1 MSAEKGCS
9 ILWQCSRVRLLFSFT
24 GCCRISVEPYRGLKL
39 RRKKPRFYYP
49 FFFPLFTSTHA
60 LINPTEPS
68 PHCNTRRSGLR
79 LPSPEAL
86 SLQVEVVTLPAL
98 VIQNTAKVC
107 ECTCI
112 HLFMA
117 EIKKKKKNPVFRL
130 TPHCHRLLRTRAQTH
145 AYILHT
151 MFRGLNDRGW
161 RFPRWQKKRDK
172 LSAWPAAPV
181 WRREERKDGRVES
194 EEMPN
199 ERSPTK
205 FVLYLWGLG
214 SIFSPYHSC
223 IPGIFVFLLHCC
235 WLLLWSKAR
244 WSQAV

>member
-1 MSAEKGCS
+1 M
-9 ILWQCSRVRLLFSFT
+9 
-24 GCCRISVEPYRGLKL
+24 EPYRGLKL

-117 EIKKKKKNPVFRL
+117 EIKKRNPVFRL

-151 MFRGLNDRGW
+151 MFRGLNDGVTVSPVAKEEGQAISMARCTCLMERGKEGW
-161 RFPRWQKKRDK
+161 EGRIRGDAKRK
-172 LSAWPAAPV
+172 VSYKVCLIFMRSGKHFLSISQLYTW
-181 WRREERKDGRVES
+181 
-194 EEMPN
+194 N
-199 ERSPTK
+199 ICLSP
-205 FVLYLWGLG
+205 
-214 SIFSPYHSC
+214 P
-223 IPGIFVFLLHCC
+223 
-235 WLLLWSKAR
+235 LLLAPALIQSTLV
-244 WSQAV
+244 SSSLILI